1 MAIAQQLVGTSPT
14 TIYTSSGETATTAVF
29 LLNDDAGAVTVQVYV
44 VPNGGSAGTSTQII
58 KNLSIDAADTYIL
71 QQEKFILSN
80 GDTIQV
86 TADTL
91 NSIYAT
97 TVFVSV

>member
-14 TIYTSSGETATTAVF
+14 TIYTSTGETATTAVF
-29 LLNDDAGAVTVQVYV
+29 FMNDDAGAVTIQVYL
-44 VPNGGSAGTSTQII
+44 VPDGGSAGTSTQVI
-58 KNLSIDAADTYIL
+58 KDLSIDPADTYIL
-71 QQEKFILSN
+71 QQEKLLLSD

-97 TVFVSV
+97 TVYVSV